1 MAAGPRRRGW
11 RRSSG
16 EHLHGVGAYRAR
28 LADTSGRGGL
38 PGWRWSAAVVME
50 WLGASLRTAMA
61 TAELRELSG
70 CCWRCETT
78 KEERGKRNEGAGCCG
93 RVLVC

>member
-1 MAAGPRRRGW
+1 MAAGPRRQGW

-16 EHLHGVGAYRAR
+16 EHSHGVGAYRAR
-28 LADTSGRGGL
+28 LADTGGRGGL
-38 PGWRWSAAVVME
+38 SVWRWSAAVVME

-61 TAELRELSG
+61 TVELRELGS

-78 KEERGKRNEGAGCCG
+78 KEERGK
-93 RVLVC
+93 